1 MTRRGKNEGNIRKR
15 KDGRWEAALSV
26 GYTAKG
32 NPKRVSVYGQTRA
45 EVATKLFHLGSKY
58 GKGLLANPDKITVSE
73 FLHQWLEDKSD
84 TKKPTTV
91 AGYRNAV
98 EKHIVPKLGKV
109 RLQQLQPVHV
119 QNLYRELRR
128 DTTDKDGKIQKG
140 LGNSLRLVHC
150 VLRDAFK
157 RAVKLDIVSV
167 SPISKVDAPSVT
179 RFDGKAWTAD
189 QAKAFLEA
197 SRSSRWC
204 ALFHLAL
211 TTGMRRGELLG
222 LFWED
227 IDFAAKKLMV
237 RRSYTTAGGK
247 PMLLEPKTHRSTRPV
262 ALTAWDMRVLEDHRA
277 GQQAEREL
285 GEIWQED
292 QWVFSTGIGTPINPA
307 NLSREFKRIVKLA
320 NVPDIRFHDLRHSSA
335 SLAILAG
342 VELKV
347 LSERL
352 GHSST
357 RITSELYQHTYSSQ
371 HEEAADALG
380 ALLEPKEKVK

>member
-1 MTRRGKNEGNIRKR
+1 MTRGKGEGSIRKR
-15 KDGRWEAALSV
+15 KDGRWEAALTV
-26 GYTAKG
+26 GYTSNG
-32 NPKRVSVYGQTRA
+32 NPKRRSVYGKTRK
-45 EVATKLFHLGSKY
+45 EVADALFQLGSKY

-73 FLHQWLEDKSD
+73 FLNQWLEDKSD

-109 RLQQLQPVHV
+109 RLQQLQPTHV

-128 DTTDKDGKIQKG
+128 DRTDEKGKVIKG

-157 RAVKLDIVSV
+157 RAVKLDLVAV
-167 SPISKVDAPSVT
+167 SPISKVDAPSTT
-179 RFDGKAWTAD
+179 RFDGKAWTTD

-197 SRSSRWC
+197 SHSSRWC

-211 TTGMRRGELLG
+211 TTGLRRGELLG
-222 LFWED
+222 LYWD
-227 IDFAAKKLMV
+227 DLDMTAKKLMV
-237 RRSYTTAGGK
+237 KRNYTTAGGT
-247 PMLLEPKTHRSTRPV
+247 PMILEPKTHRSTRPV
-262 ALTAWDMRVLEDHRA
+262 ALTDWDVRVLEDHRA

-285 GEIWQED
+285 SAIWEGD
-292 QWVFSTGIGTPINPA
+292 QWVFSTSIGTPINPA

-320 NVPDIRFHDLRHSSA
+320 EVPDIRFHDLRHSSA

-380 ALLEPKEKVK
+380 ALLEPKRGVS